1 MLFVFF
7 YIVVFSIN
15 LDILYSYM
23 MQVEQYKQRVT
34 RKKTSVEAMLKTAVQ
49 SQLDGVISGLQQLQS
64 ALLDI
69 NDIRQRLAN
78 N

>member
-1 MLFVFF
+1 
-7 YIVVFSIN
+7 
-15 LDILYSYM
+15 

-64 ALLDI
+64 ALVDI
-69 NDIRQRLAN
+69 NDIRQRYRLQVISLAECTISKVN
-78 N
+78 LFILYKAT